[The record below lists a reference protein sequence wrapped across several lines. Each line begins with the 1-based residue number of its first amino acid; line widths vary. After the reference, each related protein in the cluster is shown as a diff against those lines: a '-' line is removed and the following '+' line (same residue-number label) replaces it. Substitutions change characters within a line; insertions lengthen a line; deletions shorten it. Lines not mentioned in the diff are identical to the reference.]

1 MTIEPFLIALA
12 LSGSPEVASMHRQPL
27 PDLLVFAAAR
37 EKTRAQAR
45 TAPRRRPPG
54 GQGYRQYPPEGLDL
68 RYVPPGYESPYFGPG
83 PDFQYYDLWD
93 RY

>member
-1 MTIEPFLIALA
+1 MTIEPFLIVLA
-12 LSGSPEVASMHRQPL
+12 LSGRPDVASMHRQSL
-27 PDLLVFAAAR
+27 PDRLVYAAAR

-45 TAPRRRPPG
+45 TAPRRRG
-54 GQGYRQYPPEGLDL
+54 GQGYRQYPPEGIDY

-83 PDFQYYDLWD
+83 PDFQYYDLWG